1 MQCDAKH
8 DGRMQKHSLC
18 KKQMKEKNVQWRE
31 KNMWWPLQWPQWQ
44 HCCNKKTVCNTVSP
58 LQWRPVFY
66 YTQNLMKNKKN
77 SLPQHNIVYHDDH
90 TNILQHK
97 LWQCSKKQKPQS
109 SKKKGEP
116 KKQPS
121 ERLDT
126 TQKRPNVHLGIMTIG
141 LESQNI

>member
-1 MQCDAKH
+1 
-8 DGRMQKHSLC
+8 MQKTNER
-18 KKQMKEKNVQWRE
+18 KKCSMERKKTRDDHYNDNTAVTNKQFATLF
-31 KNMWWPLQWPQWQ
+31 WPLQW
-44 HCCNKKTVCNTVSP
+44 H
-58 LQWRPVFY
+58 PVFY

-77 SLPQHNIVYHDDH
+77 SLPRHNIVYHDDH
-90 TNILQHK
+90 TNILQKK

-121 ERLDT
+121 ERLDI
-126 TQKRPNVHLGIMTIG
+126 TQKQPNVHLGIMTTIG